1 MTTMDAAL
9 QERLKAEMAWEFAR
23 PGPPSGFPKFPDIPI
38 GRYTS
43 DDFFELERQHLW
55 TKVWVM
61 AGRVEDVAEAGDY
74 MTFDDLGL
82 PILLVRGQDGV
93 LRAFYNTCQHR
104 GAPVVR
110 DKKGSAR
117 NLRCQYHSWTYDI
130 TEGRLIQVPDERD
143 FVGLCRDERGLVQ
156 IRCEVWQ
163 GWIFVNQDPEAAS
176 LHDWFGPALDQLD
189 ELAGDTLEAITFR
202 SVVVPCNWK
211 VTAEAFLE
219 VYHFRH
225 IHARGPA
232 GGDTALDNRGA
243 TMGLLPNG
251 CSRMITPFSVSAA
264 KARGMAD
271 WSDWQHFTAPPFAD
285 IDSISDVV
293 RSTSSA
299 YSLFPNLI
307 TPLGSYG
314 FPFLLFW
321 PLDRRT
327 TKLDWIHYG
336 PKDWEGDEL
345 PAHWVKRMEGFD
357 EIMGEDMMNMAPM
370 QRSLESPAMRGVP
383 INYQERRIWHFHE
396 QIDRTIGVERV
407 PEALR
412 VPQLLA
418 DYVEQPPPRDE

>member
-1 MTTMDAAL
+1 MDAAL
-9 QERLKAEMAWEFAR
+9 QERLKAQMAWEFAR
-23 PGPPSGFPKFPDIPI
+23 SGPPAGFPKFPDIPI

-43 DDFFELERQHLW
+43 DEFFELEREHLW
-55 TKVWVM
+55 SKVWVM
-61 AGRVEDVAEAGDY
+61 AGRAEDVAEPGDF

-82 PILLVRGQDGV
+82 PILLVRGDDRV

-110 DKKGSAR
+110 DKRGTAR

-130 TEGRLIQVPDERD
+130 THGELIQVPDERD

-156 IRCEVWQ
+156 IGCEVWQ
-163 GWIFVNQDPEAAS
+163 GWVFVNRDPEAPT
-176 LHDWFGPALDQLD
+176 LHEWFGPALQQLD
-189 ELAGDTLEAITFR
+189 ELAGDTLRTITVR
-202 SVVVPCNWK
+202 SVIVPCNWK

-243 TMGLLPNG
+243 AMGLLPNG
-251 CSRMITPFSVSAA
+251 CSRMITPFSASAA
-264 KARGMAD
+264 KARGMSD
-271 WSDWQHFTAPPFAD
+271 WSDWRHFTSPPFTD

-293 RSTSSA
+293 RSTSAA
-299 YSLFPNLI
+299 YGLFPNLI

-321 PLDRRT
+321 PLDKRT

-345 PAHWVKRMEGFD
+345 PRHWQTRMDIFD
-357 EIMGEDMMNMAPM
+357 LIMDEDMMNMAPM

-383 INYQERRIWHFHE
+383 INYQERRIWNLHE
-396 QIDRTIGVERV
+396 QIDRTIGLDRV
-407 PEALR
+407 PEHLS

-418 DYVEQPPPRDE
+418 DYVEREPATT